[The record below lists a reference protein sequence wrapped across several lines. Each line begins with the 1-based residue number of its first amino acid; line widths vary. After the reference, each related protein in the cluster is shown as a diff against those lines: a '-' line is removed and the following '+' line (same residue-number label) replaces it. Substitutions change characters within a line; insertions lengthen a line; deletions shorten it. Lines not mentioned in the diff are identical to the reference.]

1 MATMTRRD
9 RRLLRELERK
19 GLVRIGTMKLPKGFF
34 DAPRPKPVGPEV
46 SKTLI
51 EERRQAR

>member
-1 MATMTRRD
+1 MTTMTRRD
-9 RRLLRELERK
+9 RRYLRKLERK
-19 GLVRIGTMKLPKGFF
+19 GLVRLGTMKLPKGFL

-51 EERRQAR
+51 EERRRTR